1 MKKVLAMLLAALMLC
16 CTAAAAGAEDQVTLR
31 FMWWGGDA
39 RHEATIQVI
48 EKYMEAHPNVVI
60 EPEFGGSD
68 GYFEKLSTQLYSG
81 TAADII
87 QCGTGWMPDF
97 MQKGDFFVN
106 FDEYRDKIDLTNFD
120 EGYLQNTGVFEGK
133 LVGLP
138 TGVAS
143 NTILVNTKL
152 ADELGLD
159 YQTQLTW
166 DRMLELGR
174 QVQEKDADKYLFN
187 TDAKQIAYQIV
198 RPYIMQLTG
207 RPFID
212 NETGARSF
220 DKDQLVEV
228 LDFVRTCY
236 DSKVFQPAEESAP
249 FKDALNTN
257 PKLIAGDFVMAHCV
271 SSTITPLVSAYPDG
285 VYDVIQVP
293 LKEGRLN
300 DGFYPNPPQLLVV
313 SKNTKNVD
321 VCMDFLNYFYND
333 PEAAV
338 ILRDHR
344 SVPAVST
351 ARQICVENNLIDPIV
366 SKSVDISMGL
376 NGVNEMGLT
385 TNSEV
390 EAAIL
395 DMVENVAYGTRSTEE
410 IADETIQLLDDI
422 LANL

>member
-1 MKKVLAMLLAALMLC
+1 MKKVFAILLACMLFCSAL
-16 CTAAAAGAEDQVTLR
+16 TVAVADEQINLR
-31 FMWWGGDA
+31 FMWWGGDT
-39 RHEATIQVI
+39 RHEATMQVI
-48 EKYMEAHPNVVI
+48 DKYMEAHPNVVI

-97 MQKGDFFVN
+97 MKKGDFFVN
-106 FDEYRDKIDLTNFD
+106 YEEYRDQIDLTGFD
-120 EGYLQNTGVFEGK
+120 AGYLQNTGVFEGM

-143 NTILVNTKL
+143 NVILVNTTL
-152 ADELGLD
+152 ADTLGLD

-166 DRMLELGR
+166 DSLLSLGR
-174 QVQEKDADKYLFN
+174 QVQEKDPSKYLINADSSTITFE
-187 TDAKQIAYQIV
+187 IV

-220 DKDQLVEV
+220 TREQLVQV
-228 LDFVRTCY
+228 LDYIKALY
-236 DSKVFQPAEESAP
+236 DNKVFQPAEESAP
-249 FKDALNTN
+249 FKNALNTN
-257 PKLIAGDFVMAHCV
+257 PRWIAGDFVAAYCV
-271 SSTITPLVSAYPDG
+271 SSTITPLTDACPNAAF
-285 VYDVIQVP
+285 DVIQVP
-293 LKEGRLN
+293 LMEGRLN
-300 DGFYPNPPQLLVV
+300 DGFYANPPQLMVV
-313 SKNTKNVD
+313 SKASAHVD
-321 VCMDFLNYFYND
+321 VCLDFLNYFYNSA
-333 PEAAV
+333 EAAE
-338 ILRDHR
+338 ILRDVR
-344 SVPAVST
+344 SVPAVAA
-351 ARQICVENNLIDPIV
+351 AREICVEKDLILPIV
-366 SKSVDISMGL
+366 SKSVDLSLGL

-390 EAAIL
+390 EAVIV

-410 IADETIQLLDDI
+410 IADEAIQLLDDI

>member
-1 MKKVLAMLLAALMLC
+1 
-16 CTAAAAGAEDQVTLR
+16 
-31 FMWWGGDA
+31 
-39 RHEATIQVI
+39 
-48 EKYMEAHPNVVI
+48 
-60 EPEFGGSD
+60 
-68 GYFEKLSTQLYSG
+68 
-81 TAADII
+81 
-87 QCGTGWMPDF
+87 MPDF

-220 DKDQLVEV
+220 DKDQLV
-228 LDFVRTCY
+228 
-236 DSKVFQPAEESAP
+236 
-249 FKDALNTN
+249 
-257 PKLIAGDFVMAHCV
+257 
-271 SSTITPLVSAYPDG
+271 
-285 VYDVIQVP
+285 
-293 LKEGRLN
+293 
-300 DGFYPNPPQLLVV
+300 
-313 SKNTKNVD
+313 
-321 VCMDFLNYFYND
+321 
-333 PEAAV
+333 
-338 ILRDHR
+338 
-344 SVPAVST
+344 
-351 ARQICVENNLIDPIV
+351 
-366 SKSVDISMGL
+366 
-376 NGVNEMGLT
+376 
-385 TNSEV
+385 
-390 EAAIL
+390 
-395 DMVENVAYGTRSTEE
+395 
-410 IADETIQLLDDI
+410 
-422 LANL
+422 

>member
-1 MKKVLAMLLAALMLC
+1 MKKVLAMLLATLMLC
-16 CTAAAAGAEDQVTLR
+16 CTATAAGAEDQVTLR

-48 EKYMEAHPNVVI
+48 EKYMEANPNVVI

-68 GYFEKLSTQLYSG
+68 GYFEKLSTQLYST

-120 EGYLQNTGVFEGK
+120 EGYLKNTGVFEGK

-166 DRMLELGR
+166 DRMIELGR
-174 QVQEKDADKYLFN
+174 QVQEKDAGKYLFN

-212 NETGARSF
+212 NKTGARSF

-228 LDFVRTCY
+228 LDFIRACY

-257 PKLIAGDFVMAHCV
+257 PKWIAGDFVMAHCV
-271 SSTITPLVSAYPDG
+271 SSTIVPLVSAYPDG

-293 LKEGRLN
+293 LKEDRLN

-390 EAAIL
+390 EATIL